1 MAVRIETKTNMNL
14 KNKKEFSIPF
24 FGRDITMTVSDLAG
38 QANAAV
44 IGQYGDTTVLVTTVM
59 GKEDRAIDFFPLTVD
74 YEERFYAAGKI
85 LGSRFMRR
93 EGRPSLDGILSG
105 RLIDRTIR
113 PLFNERLRRDVQVVI
128 TVLSYDEQN
137 DPDFI
142 ALLTASTALSISD
155 IPWAGPV
162 AGVRVAY
169 TGKDM
174 VINPTGTQVQEL
186 LIQKGTS
193 EAFFA
198 GVANKIN
205 MIELEGREIP
215 DTQVQTIFE
224 EAQKHIT
231 ELVAF
236 QETIIKEVGK
246 TKTEVAL
253 VQDDAAL
260 ATAVR
265 SFAYDK
271 LQTAVYAK
279 DGETRGVQMKEVKE
293 GLYAHL
299 TGLGFEDKDG
309 ADRILEQLINEVVH
323 INILEKEKR
332 PDGRKIDELR
342 PLYAEV
348 GLLKRLHGSAVFFRG
363 QTQSLAVTTLAAP
376 GAEQLVETIESTSK
390 RRFMLHYNFPPYA
403 TGEVGRVG
411 APGRREMGHGALAEK
426 ALRAMIPTKEV
437 FPYTIRVVS
446 EIVSSNGSS
455 SMASVCAATLS
466 LMDAGVPIEKPVAGI
481 ALGLATHQG
490 YNPTHTSNEFKVFT
504 DLQGF
509 EDHYGDMDL
518 KIAGTKDGITAIQM
532 DLKIQG
538 ITPAIFAE
546 GIRQARDARMKILD
560 VIQNVIPAP
569 RKELSPFAPII
580 SILQINPDQIGLV
593 IGAGGKMINGII
605 EQYGLE
611 TIDIDDDGGV
621 FVAGS
626 DREKVQAAVEY
637 IKGLTKEFVVGEV
650 VSGEVIKLL
659 DFGAI
664 VDLGGGKD
672 GMIHI
677 SEVKNGFV
685 DKITDVLKMHQMVTA
700 KVVKVEEG
708 KIGLSIK
715 ALGPATPAAHTPHA
729 AKPEL

>member
-1 MAVRIETKTNMNL
+1 MAEREEIEIIMNL
-14 KNKKEFSIPF
+14 RNKKEYSLPF
-24 FGRDITMTVSDLAG
+24 FGRDITITVSDLAG
-38 QANAAV
+38 QANASV

-85 LGSRFMRR
+85 MGSRFVRR
-93 EGRPSLDGILSG
+93 EGKPSLEGVLSG

-113 PLFNERLRRDVQVVI
+113 PLFNERLRRDVQVVV

-162 AGVRVAY
+162 AGIRVAY
-169 TGKDM
+169 NGAEIVM
-174 VINPTGTQVQEL
+174 NPTLSQTQEL
-186 LIQKGTS
+186 LTKKGTG

-198 GVANKIN
+198 GVADKIN

-215 DTQVQTIFE
+215 EANVQNIFE
-224 EAQKHIT
+224 EAQKQIAQ
-231 ELVAF
+231 LVAF
-236 QETIIKEVGK
+236 QQTIVKELGK
-246 TKTEVAL
+246 QKTEVAL
-253 VQDDAAL
+253 VQDDAVI

-271 LQTAVYAK
+271 LQTAIYAP
-279 DGETRGVQMKEVKE
+279 DGATRDAQMKELRV
-293 GLYAHL
+293 GLYEHL
-299 TGLGFEDKDG
+299 AGLGIDDTVTAE
-309 ADRILEQLINEVVH
+309 RVLEQVINEVVH
-323 INILEKEKR
+323 VNIIEKEKR
-332 PDGRKIDELR
+332 PDGRKVDEIR

-376 GAEQLVETIESTSK
+376 GAEQIVETIENTSK

-403 TGEVGRVG
+403 TGEVGRLG
-411 APGRREMGHGALAEK
+411 TPGRREMGHGALAEK
-426 ALRAMIPTKEV
+426 ALRAMIPAKEV
-437 FPYTIRVVS
+437 FPYIIRVVS

-490 YNPTHTSNEFKVFT
+490 YNPASTATEFKVFT

-518 KIAGTKDGITAIQM
+518 KIAGTRDGLTAIQM
-532 DLKIQG
+532 DLKIEG

-546 GIRQARDARMKILD
+546 GVRQAHDARMKILD
-560 VIQNVIPAP
+560 VIQGVIPEP
-569 RKELSPFAPII
+569 RKQLSPFAPVI

-611 TIDIDDDGGV
+611 TIDIDDDGSV
-621 FVAGS
+621 FVSGS
-626 DREKVQAAVEY
+626 NKAKVDAAVEY
-637 IKGLTKEFVVGEV
+637 IKGLTKEFAIGEIV
-650 VSGEVIKLL
+650 TGEVIKLL

-672 GMIHI
+672 GMVHI
-677 SEVKNGFV
+677 SEVKNGYV
-685 DKITDVLKMHQMVTA
+685 DKITDVLKLHQQVTA
-700 KVVKVEEG
+700 KVIKVEEG

-715 ALGPATPAAHTPHA
+715 AMGSN
-729 AKPEL
+729 

>member
-1 MAVRIETKTNMNL
+1 MAEREEIEIIMNL
-14 KNKKEFSIPF
+14 KNKKEYSLPF
-24 FGRDITMTVSDLAG
+24 FGRDITITVSDLAG
-38 QANAAV
+38 QANASV

-85 LGSRFMRR
+85 MGSRFVRR
-93 EGRPSLDGILSG
+93 EGKPSLEGVLSG

-113 PLFNERLRRDVQVVI
+113 PLFNERLRRDVQVVV

-169 TGKDM
+169 NGAEIVM
-174 VINPTGTQVQEL
+174 NPTLSQTQEL
-186 LIQKGTS
+186 LVKKGTG

-198 GVANKIN
+198 GVSDKIN

-215 DTQVQTIFE
+215 EAKVQNIFE
-224 EAQKHIT
+224 EAQKQIAQ
-231 ELVAF
+231 LVAF
-236 QETIIKEVGK
+236 QQTIVKELGK
-246 TKTEVAL
+246 PKTEVAL
-253 VQDDAAL
+253 VQDDVTIT
-260 ATAVR
+260 TAVR
-265 SFAYDK
+265 SFTYDK
-271 LQTAVYAK
+271 LQTAIYAP
-279 DGETRGVQMKEVKE
+279 DGATRDVQMKELRV
-293 GLYAHL
+293 GLYEHL
-299 TGLGFEDKDG
+299 AGLGIDDTATAE
-309 ADRILEQLINEVVH
+309 RVLEQVINEVVH
-323 INILEKEKR
+323 INIIEKEKR
-332 PDGRKIDELR
+332 PDGRKVDEIR

-376 GAEQLVETIESTSK
+376 GAEQIVETIENTSK

-403 TGEVGRVG
+403 TGEVGRLG
-411 APGRREMGHGALAEK
+411 TPGRREMGHGALAEK
-426 ALRAMIPTKEV
+426 ALRAMIPAKEV

-490 YNPTHTSNEFKVFT
+490 YNPASTATEFKVFT

-509 EDHYGDMDL
+509 EDYYGDMDL
-518 KIAGTKDGITAIQM
+518 KIAGTRDGLTAIQM
-532 DLKIQG
+532 DLKIEG
-538 ITPAIFAE
+538 ITPEIFAE
-546 GIRQARDARMKILD
+546 GVRQAHDARMKILD
-560 VIQNVIPAP
+560 VIQAAIPAP
-569 RKELSPFAPII
+569 RKELSPFAPVI

-611 TIDIDDDGGV
+611 TIDIDDDGSV
-621 FVAGS
+621 FVAGP
-626 DREKVQAAVEY
+626 DRAKVDAAVAY
-637 IKGLTKEFVVGEV
+637 IKNLTKEFVVGEV
-650 VSGEVIKLL
+650 VTGEVIKLL

-672 GMIHI
+672 GMVHI

-685 DKITDVLKMHQMVTA
+685 DKITDVLKLHQTVTA

-715 ALGPATPAAHTPHA
+715 ALAPTSPQKP
-729 AKPEL
+729 KPEL

>member
-1 MAVRIETKTNMNL
+1 MNL
-14 KNKKEFSIPF
+14 QNKKEFTLPF
-24 FGRDITMTVSDLAG
+24 FGREIKITVSDLAG

-44 IGQYGDTTVLVTTVM
+44 IGQYGDTVVLVTAVM

-85 LGSRFMRR
+85 IGSRFVRR
-93 EGRPSLDGILSG
+93 EGRPSTEGVLSG

-113 PLFNERLRRDVQVVI
+113 PLFNERLRRDVQVVV

-142 ALLTASTALSISD
+142 ALLTASIALATSN

-162 AGVRVAY
+162 GGIRLAY
-169 TGKDM
+169 DGLQTI
-174 VINPTGTQVQEL
+174 VNPTITQIQEVL
-186 LIQKGTS
+186 AKKGTCDS
-193 EAFFA
+193 FFA
-198 GVANKIN
+198 GRGDSIN
-205 MIELEGREIP
+205 MIELEGREVAE
-215 DTQVQTIFE
+215 TQVQKLFK
-224 EAQKHIT
+224 EAQAHIAQ
-231 ELVAF
+231 LVAF
-236 QETIIKEVGK
+236 EQTIVKEIGK
-246 TKTEVAL
+246 TKTEVSLA
-253 VQDDAAL
+253 QDDPKVVSM
-260 ATAVR
+260 VR
-265 SFAYDK
+265 SFAYDT
-271 LQTAVYAK
+271 LQTILYTQDRNKREA
-279 DGETRGVQMKEVKE
+279 DVQELKTKLYEHCA
-293 GLYAHL
+293 GLEIDDTVAI
-299 TGLGFEDKDG
+299 
-309 ADRILEQLINEVVH
+309 DRALERVINEVVH
-323 INILEKEKR
+323 INIIEKEKR
-332 PDGRKIDELR
+332 PDGRKIDEIR
-342 PLYAEV
+342 PLFGEV

-363 QTQSLAVTTLAAP
+363 ETQSLAVTTLAAP
-376 GAEQLVETIESTSK
+376 GSEQLVETMETTGK
-390 RRFMLHYNFPPYA
+390 RRFMVHYNFPPYS

-411 APGRREMGHGALAEK
+411 APGRREIGHGALAEK
-426 ALRAMIPTKEV
+426 ALRGVVPSKDV
-437 FPYTIRVVS
+437 FPYTIRLVS

-455 SMASVCAATLS
+455 SMASVCAGTLS

-490 YNPTHTSNEFKVFT
+490 YNIESNANTFKVFT

-532 DLKIQG
+532 DLKING
-538 ITPAIFAE
+538 ISSEIFEE
-546 GIRQARDARMKILD
+546 GVRQANGARTKILKVIQD
-560 VIQNVIPAP
+560 VISEP

-580 SILQINPDQIGLV
+580 TIIQIKPEQIGLV

-605 EQYGLE
+605 EEFGLE
-611 TIDIDDDGGV
+611 TIDIDDDGSV

-626 DREKVQAAVEY
+626 DRKKVDEAVEY
-637 IKGLTKEFVVGEV
+637 IKGLTKEFAIGEV

-677 SEVKNGFV
+677 SEVKNGYV
-685 DKITDVLKMHQMVTA
+685 EKITDVLKMHQQITA

-715 ALGPATPAAHTPHA
+715 AMGQN
-729 AKPEL
+729 

>member
-1 MAVRIETKTNMNL
+1 MNL

-24 FGRDITMTVSDLAG
+24 FGRTITMTVSDLAG

-93 EGRPSLDGILSG
+93 EGRPSLEGILSG

-162 AGVRVAY
+162 AGVRVAH
-169 TGKDM
+169 TGKEI
-174 VINPTGTQVQEL
+174 VINPTSTQVQEL
-186 LIQKGTS
+186 LTQKGTS

-198 GVANKIN
+198 GVVDKIN

-215 DTQVQTIFE
+215 DTHVQNIFE

-231 ELVAF
+231 ELVVF
-236 QETIIKEVGK
+236 QKTIIQEVGK
-246 TKTEVAL
+246 TKTEVAF
-253 VQDDAAL
+253 VQDDVTL

-279 DGETRGVQMKEVKE
+279 DGETRGVQMKEVKD
-293 GLYAHL
+293 GLYENL
-299 TGLGFEDKDG
+299 TSLGFEDLKG
-309 ADRILEQLINEVVH
+309 VDRILEQLINEVVH

-426 ALRAMIPTKEV
+426 ALRAMIPAKEV

-490 YNPTHTSNEFKVFT
+490 YNSTHTSNEFKVFT

-518 KIAGTKDGITAIQM
+518 KIAGTQDGITAIQM

-538 ITPAIFAE
+538 ITSAIFAE
-546 GIRQARDARMKILD
+546 GIRQAQSARTKILE
-560 VIQNVIPAP
+560 VIQTAIPAP

-580 SILQINPDQIGLV
+580 SILQIHPEQIGLV
-593 IGAGGKMINGII
+593 IGAGGKTINGII

-626 DREKVQAAVEY
+626 DRVKVAAAVEY

-650 VSGEVIKLL
+650 VTGEVIKLL

-672 GMIHI
+672 GMVHI

-685 DKITDVLKMHQMVTA
+685 DKITDVLKMHQTVTA

-715 ALGPATPAAHTPHA
+715 AMGPATPASHTPHA
-729 AKPEL
+729 KPEL

>member
-1 MAVRIETKTNMNL
+1 MNL
-14 KNKKEFSIPF
+14 KNKKEFTIPF
-24 FGRDITMTVSDLAG
+24 FGRDITLTVSDLAG

-44 IGQYGDTTVLVTTVM
+44 IGQYGDTAVLVTTVM

-105 RLIDRTIR
+105 RLVDRTIR

-142 ALLTASTALSISD
+142 ALLTVSTALAISD
-155 IPWAGPV
+155 IPWGGPV
-162 AGVRVAY
+162 AGVRIAH
-169 TGKDM
+169 TGKEL
-174 VINPTGTQVQEL
+174 ILNPTIAQTQEL
-186 LIQKGTS
+186 LTQKGTS
-193 EAFFA
+193 DAFFA
-198 GVANKIN
+198 GIADKIN

-215 DTQVQTIFE
+215 EANVQAIFE
-224 EAQKHIT
+224 EAQKQISQ
-231 ELVAF
+231 LVAF
-236 QETIIKEVGK
+236 QQKIITEVGK
-246 TKTEVAL
+246 KKTEVAFA
-253 VQDDAAL
+253 QDNEAI

-265 SFAYDK
+265 SFAYDT
-271 LQTAVYAK
+271 LQTSIYAINR
-279 DGETRGVQMKEVKE
+279 DEQMKELKTK
-293 GLYAHL
+293 LYEHL
-299 TGLGFEDKDG
+299 AGLGFDDTAT
-309 ADRILEQLINEVVH
+309 ADRVLEQIVNEIVH
-323 INILEKEKR
+323 VNIIEKEKR
-332 PDGRKIDELR
+332 PDGRKIDEIR

-363 QTQSLAVTTLAAP
+363 QTQSLAITTLAAP

-490 YNPTHTSNEFKVFT
+490 YNPENKSEVFKVFT

-518 KIAGTKDGITAIQM
+518 KIAGTRDGITAIQM
-532 DLKIQG
+532 DLKIEG

-546 GIRQARDARMKILD
+546 GVRQAQAARMKILD
-560 VIQNVIPAP
+560 VIQSVIPAP

-593 IGAGGKMINGII
+593 IGAGGKTINGII

-626 DREKVQAAVEY
+626 DRTKVNAAVEY
-637 IKGLTKEFVVGEV
+637 IKGLTKEFTVGEV
-650 VSGEVIKLL
+650 VTGEVIKLL

-672 GMIHI
+672 GMVHI

-685 DKITDVLKMHQMVTA
+685 DKITDVLKMHQTVTA

-715 ALGPATPAAHTPHA
+715 AMGPTTPAPHVSHE
-729 AKPEL
+729 KPEL